1 MFLGFVIFLGM
12 NAIHFRA
19 KKEPMVTLSTT
30 EAEYIAMS
38 LAVQETEWIRNFLY
52 ELGIETKVP
61 NVFCDNM
68 GAVKIAKNLT
78 ANGRTKHLDIRM
90 QFIKEKVEN
99 GAIIVKHIRS
109 CDNIADIFT
118 KALSRKT
125 FEHLR
130 ESVDTKD
137 KRSKVYNEES
147 TTKGKVD
154 KLYEKESSMKGI

>member
-1 MFLGFVIFLGM
+1 
-12 NAIHFRA
+12 
-19 KKEPMVTLSTT
+19 MVTLSAT

-38 LAVQETEWIRNFLY
+38 LAIQETEWIRNFLY

-61 NVFCDNM
+61 KVFCDNM

-130 ESVDTKD
+130 ERLFRMRESVDTKD
-137 KRSKVYNEES
+137 KRSKVYNGES
-147 TTKGKVD
+147 TVKGKVD